1 VIKHPLIV
9 TVPCTNADGATV
21 GYSYPATG
29 GWGEACGDYWNE
41 TGTGAPMLGQ
51 LIRLNLTDAQIA
63 ASPAPTWQKTIM
75 TALAHYGAYIED
87 TDGTYNSGIDII
99 SQDSGS
105 WTDIGQPDQWAALA
119 KQDGNANGQLSSNV
133 PIPASE
139 LQVVSS
145 CVAQATCPSS
155 VSDSTALASRAAH
168 HAHRTNQTA

>member
-1 VIKHPLIV
+1 MAP
-9 TVPCTNADGATV
+9 TV

-51 LIRLNLTDAQIA
+51 LLRLNLTDAQIA
-63 ASPAPTWQKTIM
+63 ASPAPAWQKTIM

-105 WTDIGQPDQWAALA
+105 WTDIGQTDQWAALA
-119 KQDGNANGQLSSNV
+119 KQDGYANGQLSSNV

-145 CVAQATCPSS
+145 CVAQGTCPSS
-155 VSDSTALASRAAH
+155 VMPPAQPLR
-168 HAHRTNQTA
+168 R